1 MATILIVDDVKTDRE
16 ILGKIVAAAGHRAE
30 YAVDGNEGITKAK
43 TLKPALILLDVVMP
57 NLNGFEACRKL
68 KGDPDTSGIPVVL
81 VTSKGGDSDKFW
93 GKKQGANDHVVKPF
107 TAESLSAVI
116 GRYIR

>member
-16 ILGKIVAAAGHRAE
+16 ILGKIVSAAGHHAE
-30 YAVDGNEGITKAK
+30 YAIDGQDGIVKAK

-68 KGDPDTSGIPVVL
+68 KGDPATSAIPVVL
-81 VTSKGGDSDKFW
+81 VTTKGGDSDKFW

-116 GRYIR
+116 SRHIR